1 MQDMNNSVTI
11 IIPAYQEEKG
21 IGPVLEQLQTVLA
34 KMEKSYP
41 IIVVDDGST
50 DRTAEIAKSFGVE
63 VYHHE
68 ENRGYG
74 AALKTGIRHTQSEYI
89 LIIDADGTYPPDEL
103 PRILEHLDMYDMVV
117 GARDWV
123 QPSRAFAKWVLRQ
136 LANFLAETKI
146 PDLNSGLRLIRKS
159 LVESFWHIL
168 PNGFS
173 FTTTITLSAL
183 CNGYSVK
190 YVPVR
195 YLKRE
200 GKSKIMPVRNTW
212 QFLMLII
219 RTIIY
224 FNPLRVFMPVGMGM
238 IVLGIIV
245 GIYSKFFLGK
255 LMDVST
261 ITAITAGVEILMI
274 GFLADLISK
283 RSR

>member
-34 KMEKSYP
+34 KMGKSYP

-219 RTIIY
+219 RTVIY
-224 FNPLRVFMPVGMGM
+224 FNPLRVFLPVGMGM

>member
-1 MQDMNNSVTI
+1 MNNSVTI

-21 IGPVLEQLQTVLA
+21 IGPVLEQLQTVLE
-34 KMEKSYP
+34 KMGKAYP

>member
-1 MQDMNNSVTI
+1 MNNSVTI

-34 KMEKSYP
+34 KMGKSYP

-238 IVLGIIV
+238 ILLGIIV

-283 RSR
+283 RSK

>member
-1 MQDMNNSVTI
+1 MNNSVTI

>member
-1 MQDMNNSVTI
+1 MNNSVTI

-34 KMEKSYP
+34 KMGKSYP

-219 RTIIY
+219 RTVIY
-224 FNPLRVFMPVGMGM
+224 FNPLRVFLPVGMGM